1 MLRTGIIAAIGLTA
15 ILVVRASVKTAHRH
29 AAQLSATIL
38 ENPARPVGAT
48 PVTLLADAPA
58 AVDTSKLEQGLTL
71 TITPA
76 GGDATAADSRPARLV
91 SLYVPAGAAP
101 SAFVPPGRF
110 VATWE
115 GYINVR
121 IRDYYIFSAEG
132 RGKLTVNIDD
142 KPALEV
148 SGEDFAQKPGDEVKL
163 SKGKGKNHL
172 VVRYES
178 PEQGDAAVRLFWV
191 MRDDTVRFFDPVPPR
206 VFTHDPSAQPI
217 ATGTRLREGRLLLA
231 EMRCMKCHTTP
242 ESLAATAGAVAP
254 GGSAHAKLE
263 AMPELSM
270 DAPALSD
277 AGARLN
283 AAWIAAWVN
292 NPRALRP
299 DSHMPRL
306 FSDEK
311 TPKDAIDPRAAD
323 VAAYLATLGGAPA
336 VAKDP
341 ADAAVEAGGRLF
353 TNFNC
358 IACHSQPSGDK
369 TPPDASADA
378 ASTGEGGNAAAFPRI
393 PLANV
398 AVKYHPEALKQ
409 FLLKPEAHY
418 AWIRMPNFRLSEEE
432 ASELAAFLLKEPAG
446 KVPGSSQGNADNGK
460 KLVESSGCLN
470 CHAIGDEK
478 SALKA
483 PTLAE
488 IPKDAWDKG
497 CLAKD
502 DASRKTAPQYELTDD
517 QRSAIAAF
525 AATDRSSLK
534 RDAAPEFAER
544 QIASLHCTSCH
555 MRDGLESL
563 LATTYDDELK
573 ALRDKY
579 PNPPPASGAES
590 FAPDQ
595 RAPLITWAGEKLRP
609 EWMEKFIE
617 GQVPYKPRTYLYARM
632 PGFVARGGLIADG
645 LAEEHGCELAFP
657 DYPKPDPAQA
667 VIGQK
672 LVGKT
677 PNQAFACVQC
687 HAVANIPP
695 FAPFEAPALNFMYV
709 RERLRKD
716 YYHRWV
722 HNPIKIDPNT
732 KMPAFERDDGKTS
745 ITTVLDGDA
754 RKQFE
759 AIWQYLLN
767 GRDIKP
773 PAE

>member
-1 MLRTGIIAAIGLTA
+1 MLRIGVVAALGLIVIAA
-15 ILVVRASVKTAHRH
+15 VRSTTTDAPHS
-29 AAQLSATIL
+29 S
-38 ENPARPVGAT
+38 RPVAAT
-48 PVTLLADAPA
+48 PVALLADAPA
-58 AVDTSKLEQGLTL
+58 GSTGAPAKLEPGLTL

-76 GGDATAADSRPARLV
+76 GGDVASGDSRAARLV

-101 SAFVPPGRF
+101 SAFVPAGRF

-121 IRDYYIFSAEG
+121 IRDFYIFSAQG
-132 RGKLTVNIDD
+132 RGKLTVNIED
-142 KPALEV
+142 KPVLEV
-148 SGEDFAQKPGDEVKL
+148 SGEDFSTKSGDEVKL

-178 PEQGDAAVRLFWV
+178 PEQGDAAVRLLWV
-191 MRDDTVRFFDPVPPR
+191 MRDDSVRFFDPVPPPA
-206 VFTHDPSAQPI
+206 FTHDAAAPSLV
-217 ATGTRLREGRLLLA
+217 TGTRLRAGRLLLA

-242 ESLAATAGAVAP
+242 ESLSASVGALAP
-254 GGSAHAKLE
+254 SGSAHATLD

-270 DAPALSD
+270 DAPVLSD

-283 AAWIAAWVN
+283 AGWIAAWVN

-306 FSDEK
+306 FNDQK
-311 TPKDAIDPRAAD
+311 TPKDAIDPRAVD
-323 VAAYLATLGGAPA
+323 VAAYLASLGGAPA
-336 VAKDP
+336 GGKEP
-341 ADAAVEAGGRLF
+341 ADADVEAGGRLF

-358 IACHSQPSGDK
+358 IACHSQPGGDK
-369 TPPDASADA
+369 TAGGDAPADA
-378 ASTGEGGNAAAFPRI
+378 ANTGGTEGGNADLFPRV
-393 PLANV
+393 PLQNV
-398 AVKYHPEALKQ
+398 AFKLKSEALTE
-409 FLLKPEAHY
+409 FLLKPQAHY
-418 AWIRMPNFRLSEEE
+418 AWVRMPNFRLSEEE
-432 ASELAAFLLKEPAG
+432 ASQLAAFLLKESAVKSPAG
-446 KVPGSSQGNADNGK
+446 PQGDAGNGK

-470 CHAIGDEK
+470 CHAIGDGK
-478 SALKA
+478 TTLKA
-483 PTLAE
+483 PALAE
-488 IPKDAWDKG
+488 ISRDDWDKG

-502 DASRKTAPQYELTDD
+502 DAGRKNAPQYELTDD
-517 QRSAIAAF
+517 QRESVAAF
-525 AATDRSSLK
+525 AATDLSSLK
-534 RDAAPEFAER
+534 RDSAPEFAER
-544 QIASLHCTSCH
+544 QIATLHCTACH
-555 MRDGLESL
+555 MRDGQESL

-579 PNPPPASGAES
+579 PNPPPAGGAEA

-609 EWMEKFIE
+609 EWMEKFIAGE
-617 GQVPYKPRTYLYARM
+617 IPYKPRTYLYARM

-645 LAEEHGCELAFP
+645 LAEEHDCALVLP
-657 DYPKPDPAQA
+657 DYPKPDPAQSA
-667 VIGQK
+667 VGQK

-716 YYHRWV
+716 YFHRWI

-732 KMPAFERDDGKTS
+732 KMPSFERDDGKTS

-754 RKQFE
+754 RQQFE

-767 GRDIKP
+767 GREIKP